1 MLTEQKDWGVKSP
14 VFFSCLWYILVLKWS
29 SELCFFFSAKTVKVE
44 VARVALFFFYKAS
57 VFHIL
62 AIVLVETNEI
72 CAVFFYTSSGNSMLI
87 VGFFEDLYFSTDK
100 Q

>member
-14 VFFSCLWYILVLKWS
+14 VFCSCLWYILVLKWS
-29 SELCFFFSAKTVKVE
+29 SELCFFLVQKLE
-44 VARVALFFFYKAS
+44 VARVAVFFFYKAS

-62 AIVLVETNEI
+62 TVVLVETNEI